1 MLIKLTKQLF
11 GFIEEVNCLV
21 NYLSFLPLL
30 FHDPENKA
38 EEFIHKKKKKRLF
51 VFYVICGLLK
61 GEVRSPARSVSIAS
75 RIASCSKHTLSSSFI
90 HA

>member
-1 MLIKLTKQLF
+1 MNMVIKFTKQPFF

-38 EEFIHKKKKKRLF
+38 EEFIHKKKDYVCFILF
-51 VFYVICGLLK
+51 AVY
-61 GEVRSPARSVSIAS
+61 
-75 RIASCSKHTLSSSFI
+75 
-90 HA
+90 